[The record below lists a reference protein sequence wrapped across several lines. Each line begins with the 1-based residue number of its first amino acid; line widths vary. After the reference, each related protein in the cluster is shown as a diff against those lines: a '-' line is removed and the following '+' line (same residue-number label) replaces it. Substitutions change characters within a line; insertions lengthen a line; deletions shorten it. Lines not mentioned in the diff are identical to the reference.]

1 MKQLVKKFS
10 LIALGMDLKRKNVL
24 KITNANLVKK
34 NFAKVDIMI
43 IMMIIINNA
52 LFIWTRIYV

>member
-10 LIALGMDLKRKNVL
+10 LIALGMDLKRQNVL

-52 LFIWTRIYV
+52 LFIWIRIYV